1 MTDGGCVQEVH
12 DRSLEDAVQAA
23 RQAWSKLLGR
33 ISIDDVGAGYTA
45 QQEQDWLTGFYSS
58 LYRAAKFP
66 RKLFEQDADGNTV
79 HYSPNTGKVLPGVLS
94 ADQGFWD
101 AYRTTYSLLAVWA
114 PERMAEMMEGWL
126 AQFRETG
133 EPLDLSHNGRGGWHG
148 VFSVTVFLET
158 IVVHTSPGSTGWCV
172 RLGPRVVCPRRW
184 RWDDG
189 HDVGERGFSTF
200 VQRF

>member
-23 RQAWSKLLGR
+23 RQAWNKLLGR
-33 ISIDDVGAGYTA
+33 ISIDDVGPGYTA

-101 AYRTTYSLLAVWA
+101 AYRTTYSLLSVRAASQVC
-114 PERMAEMMEGWL
+114 
-126 AQFRETG
+126 
-133 EPLDLSHNGRGGWHG
+133 GG
-148 VFSVTVFLET
+148 
-158 IVVHTSPGSTGWCV
+158 GSAAAC
-172 RLGPRVVCPRRW
+172 
-184 RWDDG
+184 
-189 HDVGERGFSTF
+189 
-200 VQRF
+200 VQRAVAAHGARAGAGGPLNPVVPADRCGHPSAWPR